1 MTPEKVLDNSVIDPS
16 IIYDDRKSEISQI
29 RNKSVGF
36 LSRNGGGKGPLSKS
50 MSSMATG
57 KQRVPKRDPA
67 KREPVLV
74 RDLLQSNL
82 NANRQKSKESTITF
96 DLRAFR

>member
-1 MTPEKVLDNSVIDPS
+1 MTPDKVLDSSVIEPN
-16 IIYDDRKSEISQI
+16 IIYDDRKSEISQL

-36 LSRNGGGKGPLSKS
+36 HSRNGGGKGPLSIS

-57 KQRVPKRDPA
+57 KQRVPKRDPG
-67 KREPVLV
+67 KREAVLV

-82 NANRQKSKESTITF
+82 NANRQKSKESPIIF